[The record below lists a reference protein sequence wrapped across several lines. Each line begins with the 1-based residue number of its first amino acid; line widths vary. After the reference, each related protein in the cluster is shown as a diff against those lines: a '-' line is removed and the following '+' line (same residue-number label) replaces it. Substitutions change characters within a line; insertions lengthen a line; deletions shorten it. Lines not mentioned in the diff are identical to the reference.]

1 MGTWGHHIGLRHLSW
16 GSGEAVL
23 QDGAPDGALLLRGHH
38 WDVPI
43 PCHRSFFLSQSLPW
57 PGICRSTG
65 FLPPG
70 YISLLP
76 SDVNLWL
83 CPRVWW
89 EPAEKEHCKWFLKC
103 HLVTGWGEAPPP
115 QHRQLWLLGP
125 WIHTP
130 CLLSLRSKP
139 WAVSLH
145 YEIKIISKY
154 LKGENEIVFSFDCGH
169 NKIAI

>member
-115 QHRQLWLLGP
+115 PTQAALTPGSLDSYPLSAFSKKQTLGCLTSLWDKNHFQVPQRRKWNCFQLWL
-125 WIHTP
+125 
-130 CLLSLRSKP
+130 RS
-139 WAVSLH
+139 
-145 YEIKIISKY
+145 
-154 LKGENEIVFSFDCGH
+154 
-169 NKIAI
+169 